1 MTDELKNFILDER
14 KMLVEFVSQLEGSF
28 DQIRKESMNT
38 PQDNHD
44 AVILLIQKA
53 ARVEGQL
60 IAYNK
65 VILLLDNIIKTD
77 EGKAHEIKVIPFVR
91 RNKDD

>member
-1 MTDELKNFILDER
+1 MNNELKNFILDER

-65 VILLLDNIIKTD
+65 VILLLDNMIKTD

>member
-1 MTDELKNFILDER
+1 MTDDVKDFILDER

-28 DQIRKESMNT
+28 DQIRKELMNT

-65 VILLLDNIIKTD
+65 VILLLDNMIKTD

>member
-1 MTDELKNFILDER
+1 MILEKYKGQVISLLDIKNCGKDKI
-14 KMLVEFVSQLEGSF
+14 
-28 DQIRKESMNT
+28 
-38 PQDNHD
+38 
-44 AVILLIQKA
+44 ILLVQKA

>member
-14 KMLVEFVSQLEGSF
+14 NMLIEFVSQLEGSF

-65 VILLLDNIIKTD
+65 VILVLDNMLKAD

>member
-1 MTDELKNFILDER
+1 MTDDVKDFILDER

-28 DQIRKESMNT
+28 DQIRKELMNT
-38 PQDNHD
+38 PQDNQD
-44 AVILLIQKA
+44 AVILLVQKA

-65 VILLLDNIIKTD
+65 VILLLDII
-77 EGKAHEIKVIPFVR
+77 
-91 RNKDD
+91 